1 MSSLGLA
8 IVVAMTAVISAAMIM
23 ALLPALERHVLAHP
37 NARSSHRRPTPQGGG
52 IAVIAA
58 SLAVAAGAIA
68 IGPGDPALNMPSL
81 WVLFVA
87 TALIAVVG
95 MVDDIHTIEV
105 APRLVLQA
113 LAVAIMIAGLPAEL
127 RIVPVLPWWIER
139 ILLFV

>member
-58 SLAVAAGAIA
+58 SLAVAAIA
-68 IGPGDPALNMPSL
+68 IGVIPSDPAATSPL
-81 WVLFVA
+81 WPLFAA
-87 TALIAVVG
+87 TAFIAIVG
-95 MVDDIHTIEV
+95 MVDDIRSIEV
-105 APRLVLQA
+105 APRL
-113 LAVAIMIAGLPAEL
+113 
-127 RIVPVLPWWIER
+127 
-139 ILLFV
+139 LL